1 LLSDRFTKIFLTFSD
16 TAVEHWFLSY
26 VELLQRFQL
35 FTKANEVG
43 VAFFDLPDTLFVRV

>member
-1 LLSDRFTKIFLTFSD
+1 
-16 TAVEHWFLSY
+16 VEHWFLSY

-43 VAFFDLPDTLFVRV
+43 VAFFDIPDTFTLVRMESPFAIGVAIHYSRE